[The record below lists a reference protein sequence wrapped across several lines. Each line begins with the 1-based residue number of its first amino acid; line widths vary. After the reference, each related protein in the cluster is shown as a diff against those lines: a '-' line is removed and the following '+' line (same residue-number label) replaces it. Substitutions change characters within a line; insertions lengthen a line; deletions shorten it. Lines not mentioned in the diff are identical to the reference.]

1 MLLLV
6 ALFVVGAYFIMSGS
20 QSWLTGK
27 WESQDDYQTTMTLT
41 KTTDTLTYQV
51 DNQKL
56 TLTQVNQGAK
66 DTLVYKDSSGGTYKF
81 KKKNEARTV
90 FCFDC

>member
-1 MLLLV
+1 M
-6 ALFVVGAYFIMSGS
+6 
-20 QSWLTGK
+20 TGK
-27 WESQDDYQTTMTLT
+27 WESQDNYQTTMTLT

-66 DTLVYKDSSGGTYKF
+66 DTSVYKDSSGATYKF
-81 KKKNEARTV
+81 IKKTKQELYFV
-90 FCFDC
+90 FTAKEGLVGKTNRIVYKKVAESK